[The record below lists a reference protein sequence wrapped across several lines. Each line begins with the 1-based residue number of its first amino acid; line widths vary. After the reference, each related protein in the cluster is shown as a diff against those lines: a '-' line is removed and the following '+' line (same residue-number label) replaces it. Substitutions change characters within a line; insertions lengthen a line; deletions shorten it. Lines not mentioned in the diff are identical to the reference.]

1 MSKAMYPAV
10 LALLLAGSA
19 GAAAQEPDS
28 LSWPRYRLAPDGS
41 QITIYQPQVDS
52 WQYYVQLD
60 YRVAVEIHQPGA
72 PSDIPGIL
80 HLTSQTDTDLGSGT
94 VVLFNTRIVSVTFPG
109 SDTAT
114 AEALTGMLTELA
126 PTAPMTM
133 WINQLLAYETKI
145 TPPPPVD
152 SANPPRV
159 TKALA
164 VIPTPPVIFHSSTP
178 AILVMYDG
186 KPVWGPIQGTDLL
199 FAINTNWNVL
209 HEKNSTLYYLLNDT
223 TWFQSPAATGPWQ
236 PAAMPL
242 PRSFWAI
249 PAQPIWEPVLKNL
262 PGIGISQD
270 QMPRVFSSIQPAEII
285 LTQGPPDL
293 EHIPA
298 TNLWYVAN
306 TESDLFRY
314 QGDNDWYFLVTGRWF
329 RSASLDGP
337 WTYAG
342 NDLPSDFANI
352 PPDSPRGNVLVS
364 VPGTPQAIAAI
375 HAAQIPQK
383 AVVNRDSVTVQ
394 VSYDGTPVFQPI
406 SGTTMYYATNTSYEV
421 VQVGA
426 QYYACYNGIW
436 FVASSAG
443 GPWVAASSVP
453 QVIYTIPP
461 SSPVYNVTYVQ
472 VYSSTPTTVTY
483 GYTSGYTGMF
493 VMGVAVGAAVVYGT
507 GYHYPPYYYYP
518 PHYAYPVY
526 HPYPT
531 TYGSAAYYNT
541 ATGSYTRSATAS
553 GPYGSAAA
561 SSSYNP
567 STGTYSRSAS
577 AANAYGAGTAS
588 ESYNPRTGA
597 SSASYEKTNGY
608 QSWGQS
614 AVSEG
619 NSWAKSSN
627 YSDAQGSAKGY
638 STSAGGY
645 GATATNSATGNSA
658 TAVHTANN
666 NTYAAADGNVYKSN
680 GSGSGSSWSSYQN
693 GSWQSTDD
701 KSGGASSASSASQSA
716 AGGGGD
722 HPSSSGASSAS
733 HPSGGGQ
740 APAGLSQDQAA
751 RSGGGGGGGWGGGG
765 GGWGGGGGGG
775 GGGHRR

>member
-19 GAAAQEPDS
+19 RAAAQEPDS
-28 LSWPRYRLAPDGS
+28 LTWPRYRLAPDGS

-72 PSDIPGIL
+72 PADVPAIL
-80 HLTSQTDTDLGSGT
+80 RLSSQTDTDLGTGM
-94 VVLFNTRIVSVTFPG
+94 VVLFNTKILSVSFPG

-114 AEALTGMLTELA
+114 AQALTGMLTELA
-126 PTAPMTM
+126 PTGPMTM
-133 WINQLLAYETKI
+133 WINQLLAYETRI

-152 SANPPRV
+152 SANPPGV

-164 VIPTPPVIFHSSTP
+164 VIPTPPVIFHSSNP

-186 KPVWGPIQGTDLL
+186 KPVWGPIQGTNLL

-209 HEKNSTLYYLLNDT
+209 HPQDGSLYYLLNDS
-223 TWFQSPAATGPWQ
+223 TWFQAPAATGPWQ
-236 PAAMPL
+236 PASQPV
-242 PRSFWAI
+242 PRSFYAI
-249 PAQPIWEPVLKNL
+249 PDQPVWQPVLKDL
-262 PGIGISQD
+262 PGKTLTQA
-270 QMPRVFSSIQPAEII
+270 QMPRVFSSLQPAELI
-285 LTQGPPDL
+285 LINGHADL
-293 EHIPA
+293 VPISE

-306 TESDLFRY
+306 TESDLFKYR
-314 QGDNDWYFLVTGRWF
+314 GDDNWYFLVTGRWF

-364 VPGTPQAIAAI
+364 VPGTPQAKAAI
-375 HAAQIPQK
+375 HAAQVPQK
-383 AVVNRDSVTVQ
+383 AVVYRDSVTVD
-394 VSYDGTPVFQPI
+394 VNYDGTAVFQPI
-406 SGTTMYYATNTSYEV
+406 TGTTMYYATNTTYEV
-421 VQVGA
+421 ILADG

-436 FVASSAG
+436 FVAPTSS

-453 QVIYTIPP
+453 QMIYTIPP

-472 VYSSTPTTVTY
+472 VYNSTPTTVTY
-483 GYTSGYTGMF
+483 GYTSGYSGMF

-541 ATGSYTRSATAS
+541 ATGTYTHSATAS

-577 AANAYGAGTAS
+577 AAGEYGAGTAS
-588 ESYNPRTGA
+588 ESYNPQTGA

-627 YSDAQGSAKGY
+627 YSDAQGSAEGY

-645 GATATNSATGNSA
+645 GATTTNSATGNSA
-658 TAVHTANN
+658 SAVHTANN
-666 NTYAAADGNVYKSN
+666 NTYAAADGNVYKSTP
-680 GSGSGSSWSSYQN
+680 SGTKEYSN

-701 KSGGASSASSASQSA
+701 KSGASGTASQSADHPSSTSASQSET
-716 AGGGGD
+716 D
-722 HPSSSGASSAS
+722 HPSSSSGASSAS

-740 APAGLSQDQAA
+740 TSEDQAA
-751 RSGGGGGGGWGGGG
+751 RSGGGWGGGG
-765 GGWGGGGGGG
+765 AGGGGG
-775 GGGHRR
+775 RRR